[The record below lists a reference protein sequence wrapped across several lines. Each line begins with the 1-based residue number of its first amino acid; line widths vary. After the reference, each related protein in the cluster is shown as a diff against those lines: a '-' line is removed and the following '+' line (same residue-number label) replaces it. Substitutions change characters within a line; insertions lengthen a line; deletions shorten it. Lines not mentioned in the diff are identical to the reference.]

1 MKGMIT
7 ALAAIGAA
15 AGMAAMASAASPG
28 AGPQRTDAQE
38 FEAKCALC
46 HGKVGT
52 GTMMLER
59 RLGKD
64 SSVLAQRTDLQ
75 GGYVEAVV
83 RHGIGSMP
91 AITRVEVTDAQLA
104 AIIRHLTRNNAPT
117 GTGARQ

>member
-1 MKGMIT
+1 MRVLVH
-7 ALAAIGAA
+7 ALALMGAA
-15 AGMAAMASAASPG
+15 ASIAAMASAATPG
-28 AGPQRTDAQE
+28 RTDAQE

-64 SSVLAQRTDLQ
+64 HALLAQRTDLQ
-75 GGYVEAVV
+75 GSYVEAVV
-83 RHGIGSMP
+83 RGGIGSMP

-104 AIIRHLTRNNAPT
+104 AIIRHLTRNN
-117 GTGARQ
+117 GGAAQ